1 MRHETDR
8 APDAEE
14 SKRVEFVQDALDT
27 ESGGQDSMETL
38 SGETMYGAK
47 GGLPGS
53 GVARN
58 DRCRIEQVDESPKQ
72 YAKIVVNAEGAG
84 TVKVHADV
92 MGQRTQGG

>member
-1 MRHETDR
+1 
-8 APDAEE
+8 
-14 SKRVEFVQDALDT
+14 
-27 ESGGQDSMETL
+27 METL

-53 GVARN
+53 GVAGN

-72 YAKIVVNAEGAG
+72 EAKIVVNAEGAG

-92 MGQRTQGG
+92 VGQRTQGGKATPFEGVVHAHQPRELDHLGRLLWEVMGQNC